1 MFRGVR
7 RFACHDFTVRVP
19 AIVVLL
25 FAATAA
31 HAHLIVDL
39 KVSVRAPAFVAAG
52 QPFTYEVV
60 VDDLAN
66 DEAIDVVVTN
76 TLPSSVAYSG
86 TTANGWNCSVSKGT
100 ITCSAEELSPG
111 EHVIAIRV
119 TAPSQ
124 RGSIANKAHVASIGS
139 TDPESKNDDATLEHI
154 VYEPA
159 RCTAAPPSLIEPAE
173 GAIIDTQLTH
183 FSWSAVPN
191 ATRYVVH
198 AATEGALAA
207 QIATSTSTNA
217 IAALD
222 RGAGVWWV
230 EAVFSDCPAAVS
242 SQRNIT
248 TMRAPAVTIKDVA
261 AGFTKPGGL
270 AFGPGGELYVTD
282 EGDSVVRLIGNA
294 PPVTIVGAAG
304 DHGAANGQ
312 FARLNHPRGITV
324 TPLDG
329 FVYVADTAN
338 HEIRILYIGGP
349 FVPAYAVA
357 GSPSAAGYLDGDSS
371 SAKVN
376 APAGVA
382 ATFRGS
388 IYVADTGNGVIRLL
402 TAVPGTTGLFGVTT
416 VGQEHF
422 DSPEGIAVDAAGN
435 VFVGERGAV
444 RKIAPNGSVSIVASG
459 YTRPAALA
467 LDALGNLYVGDRSD
481 GTLWKVAPSG
491 LATLWARVGDPAGI
505 AVAADGSVYVADASA
520 RVVRQLEVVRTPTP
534 PRRRSARH

>member
-1 MFRGVR
+1 M
-7 RFACHDFTVRVP
+7 RVP
-19 AIVVLL
+19 AIVILL
-25 FAATAA
+25 FAASAA
-31 HAHLIVDL
+31 HAHLIVDV

-66 DEAIDVVVTN
+66 DNAIGVVATN
-76 TLPSSVAYSG
+76 TLPSGVAYSG
-86 TTANGWNCSVSKGT
+86 TTASGWNCSQSKGT
-100 ITCSAEELSPG
+100 ITCSAEELAPG

-119 TAPSQ
+119 TAPLQ
-124 RGSIANKAHVASIGS
+124 RGSLANKAHVTSLGS
-139 TDPESKNDDATLEHI
+139 TDPESKNDNATLEHV

-159 RCTAAPPSLIEPAE
+159 RCTAAAPSLLEPAE
-173 GAIIDTQLTH
+173 NAIVDTPLTH
-183 FSWSAVPN
+183 FTWSAVPG
-191 ATRYVVH
+191 ATRYDVH
-198 AATEGALAA
+198 AAMEGALAA
-207 QIATSTSTNA
+207 TIATSTSSNA
-217 IAALD
+217 ITALD
-222 RGAGVWWV
+222 RGAGAWWV
-230 EAVFSDCPAAVS
+230 EAIFSDCPPAIS
-242 SQRNIT
+242 LHRSIT
-248 TMRAPAVTIKDVA
+248 TTRAPAVTIKDIA
-261 AGFTKPGGL
+261 TGFTKPGGV

-282 EGDSVVRLIGNA
+282 EGDSVVRVLDDG

-329 FVYVADTAN
+329 FVYVADTGN
-338 HEIRILYIGGP
+338 HEVRILYIGGP
-349 FVPAYAVA
+349 FVPAYSVA
-357 GSPSAAGYLDGDSS
+357 GTAPNAGYLDGDSF

-402 TAVPGTTGLFGVTT
+402 TAVPGTTGIFGVTT
-416 VGQEHF
+416 VASEHF
-422 DSPEGIAVDAAGN
+422 DAPEGIAVDAAGN

-444 RKIAPNGSVSIVASG
+444 RKIAPNGAVSTVASG
-459 YTRPAALA
+459 FTRPAALA
-467 LDALGNLYVGDRSD
+467 LDALGNVYVGDRSD

-491 LATLWARVGDPAGI
+491 LATLWARVGDPAGV
-505 AVAADGSVYVADASA
+505 AVAADGSLYVADASA
-520 RVVRQLEVVRTPTP
+520 RTVRQLEVVRTATP

>member
-1 MFRGVR
+1 MRL
-7 RFACHDFTVRVP
+7 P
-19 AIVVLL
+19 AIVVLV
-25 FAATAA
+25 FAAFEA

-66 DEAIDVVVTN
+66 DNAIGVVATN
-76 TLPSSVAYSG
+76 TLPSGITYSG
-86 TTANGWNCSVSKGT
+86 TTAQGWNCSQSKGT

-124 RGSIANKAHVASIGS
+124 RGSLANKAHVTSLGS
-139 TDPESKNDDATLEHI
+139 TDPEPKNDDATLEHI

-159 RCTAAPPSLIEPAE
+159 RCTAAPLSLIEPAE
-173 GAIIDTQLTH
+173 SAIVDTPLTH
-183 FSWSAVPN
+183 FTWSAVPD
-191 ATRYVVH
+191 ATRYDVH

-207 QIATSTSTNA
+207 TIATSASTNA
-217 IAALD
+217 ITALD

-230 EAVFSDCPAAVS
+230 EAILSDCPPAVS
-242 SQRNIT
+242 LHRNIT
-248 TMRAPAVTIKDVA
+248 TTHAPVVTIKDIA
-261 AGFTKPGGL
+261 TGFAKPGGV

-282 EGDSVVRLIGNA
+282 EGDSVVRVIDDG

-329 FVYVADTAN
+329 FAYVADTGN
-338 HEIRILYIGGP
+338 HEVRILYIGGP

-357 GSPSAAGYLDGDSS
+357 GSASAAAYLDGDSFT
-371 SAKVN
+371 ARVN

-402 TAVPGTTGLFGVTT
+402 TPVPGTTGLFGVTT

-422 DSPEGIAVDAAGN
+422 DAPEGIAVDATGN
-435 VFVGERGAV
+435 VFAGERGAV
-444 RKIAPNGSVSIVASG
+444 RKLSPNGAVTLVAG
-459 YTRPAALA
+459 GFTRPAALA
-467 LDALGNLYVGDRSD
+467 LDALGNLYVGDRGD

-491 LATLWARVGDPAGI
+491 LITLWARLGDPAGI

-520 RVVRQLEVVRTPTP
+520 RAVRQIEIIRTATP